1 MNDRLTFGSRTRE
14 FHKAW
19 TTAGHSIRIQEQ
31 QVRPFFNTYLDLYP
45 SDSQIHEMVR
55 CAREI
60 EDSSLKE
67 FYLTFGEVCVLAS
80 ELKTRSDS
88 PNDPPVSITSKKRFN
103 SLVETSSNSTLKE
116 DEKNSNYDIFLGGS
130 CNPTTWRSEVAIPYL
145 KSSYLTFYNPQLPNW
160 SPELIQLEHQAKQT
174 SKILFFVLNE
184 QTRNAVSMIEVSYYA
199 GVGRTLITV
208 LGSYVDKMKQLDF
221 NGEIPTSEEIE
232 DLSSG
237 LLVVHDLI
245 ERENAPVFTD
255 IERALKCS
263 NQLLNC
269 TTSQRQKS
277 DYFQDLKFVKD
288 GKIKIGDEIL
298 RVREAFDALDTSRN
312 GIISGDDLKMAFR
325 VHTHRDLSQEDLEQ
339 IISIIGGKNASVNFE
354 QFCCIVSEF
363 KKKMTSEC
371 YLRKDATE
379 TFSPKAS
386 SFFQNFVSPVSKFF
400 HRVLSRSPSCSFPQ
414 VKYRR
419 RQGGSQYFRS
429 RRGSSIRDVY
439 LGGAIDAS
447 GDDWKNTLAIPL
459 LKKNGLTF
467 FAPKSYVS
475 QKRRTPI
482 DFSSI
487 DSSRVIFFFI
497 PGRCK
502 YLAEMCEASYYIGQG
517 CNVILC
523 LQPLK
528 EDEPSVS
535 AGLRKDYCRGRSY
548 LSDIANREGI
558 PVFEELSEGLDCLIS
573 KCKSSKLLGGAN

>member
-1 MNDRLTFGSRTRE
+1 MRVRDRGFII
-14 FHKAW
+14 W
-19 TTAGHSIRIQEQ
+19 I
-31 QVRPFFNTYLDLYP
+31 
-45 SDSQIHEMVR
+45 
-55 CAREI
+55 
-60 EDSSLKE
+60 
-67 FYLTFGEVCVLAS
+67 
-80 ELKTRSDS
+80 
-88 PNDPPVSITSKKRFN
+88 
-103 SLVETSSNSTLKE
+103 
-116 DEKNSNYDIFLGGS
+116 
-130 CNPTTWRSEVAIPYL
+130 
-145 KSSYLTFYNPQLPNW
+145 
-160 SPELIQLEHQAKQT
+160 
-174 SKILFFVLNE
+174 
-184 QTRNAVSMIEVSYYA
+184 
-199 GVGRTLITV
+199 
-208 LGSYVDKMKQLDF
+208 
-221 NGEIPTSEEIE
+221 
-232 DLSSG
+232 
-237 LLVVHDLI
+237 
-245 ERENAPVFTD
+245 
-255 IERALKCS
+255 
-263 NQLLNC
+263 
-269 TTSQRQKS
+269 
-277 DYFQDLKFVKD
+277 DLKFVKD

-339 IISIIGGKNASVNFE
+339 IISIIGGKNA
-354 QFCCIVSEF
+354 
-363 KKKMTSEC
+363 KKMTSEC

-459 LKKNGLTF
+459 KNGLTF

-502 YLAEMCEASYYIGQG
+502 YLAE
-517 CNVILC
+517 IL
-523 LQPLK
+523 
-528 EDEPSVS
+528 
-535 AGLRKDYCRGRSY
+535 
-548 LSDIANREGI
+548 
-558 PVFEELSEGLDCLIS
+558 
-573 KCKSSKLLGGAN
+573 